1 MHILAE
7 FYLSCFG
14 YHYKKNRTWNKI
26 LLFDVDLI
34 LFQVSILLDFFAP
47 FFRYCCFQGPCL
59 DFETWPAPHKWNG
72 QHIGSY
78 LTIKCH
84 CSKWPQW
91 SHPAWHSWPYFG
103 ISAIWQTFH
112 GFRCS
117 RRTPLFFFPNII
129 EKKRITIYYFQIL
142 NSSPKWKPKKHY
154 ICGMCHSKT
163 VGWSISLGGF
173 VEHKHGNFEE

>member
-1 MHILAE
+1 MVLI
-7 FYLSCFG
+7 LSCFKCQF
-14 YHYKKNRTWNKI
+14 YWIFLH
-26 LLFDVDLI
+26 L
-34 LFQVSILLDFFAP
+34 

-91 SHPAWHSWPYFG
+91 SNPWHSWPYFG

-129 EKKRITIYYFQIL
+129 EKKSKIVDQNENRK
-142 NSSPKWKPKKHY
+142 NS
-154 ICGMCHSKT
+154 I
-163 VGWSISLGGF
+163 F
-173 VEHKHGNFEE
+173 VECIILKLWVEAFLCWAQTRKFWGVSKLMGFL

>member
-129 EKKRITIYYFQIL
+129 EKKSKIVDQNENRK
-142 NSSPKWKPKKHY
+142 NS
-154 ICGMCHSKT
+154 I
-163 VGWSISLGGF
+163 F
-173 VEHKHGNFEE
+173 VECIILKLWVEAFLWGFLYVLSTNTEILRSK